1 MTGGLARTSDTR
13 WQGCCANPSL
23 LIKLSRLA
31 GYEDVNDRERLF
43 HDPAMRAVVGR
54 KALKRNAASSQT
66 VSRFETEML
75 PMEENIQALA
85 AINGAWV
92 TRAMSTTKAR
102 KITLDMDSSESPV
115 HGNQEGSA
123 QGGHFYR
130 DAPTPSSVSTS
141 SGTAKARS

>member
-1 MTGGLARTSDTR
+1 
-13 WQGCCANPSL
+13 

-43 HDPAMRAVVGR
+43 HDLAMRAVVGR

-66 VSRFETEML
+66 VSRFETETL
-75 PMEENIQALA
+75 ATDENLKALQA
-85 AINGAWV
+85 ISHAWV
-92 TRAMSTTKAR
+92 GKAMRVTKAR

-123 QGGHFYR
+123 QGGHSYR

-141 SGTAKARS
+141 SGIAKARS